1 VIANREVFEVL
12 PKAFL
17 LALLLTGGIEAAEAA
32 VLDAIAALEFD
43 YDPGVSLLPETVK
56 SAVGRRSDFPE
67 QAFSLLPIELRRLLL
82 LPRDNRH
89 CFVLR
94 ILLGM
99 TPEISSG
106 ILNRSVH
113 EVEEALHTGLQN
125 LPALEDLRRRSNGQ
139 QRPDFNPSLYG
150 VTRG

>member
-1 VIANREVFEVL
+1 
-12 PKAFL
+12 
-17 LALLLTGGIEAAEAA
+17 
-32 VLDAIAALEFD
+32 
-43 YDPGVSLLPETVK
+43 
-56 SAVGRRSDFPE
+56 
-67 QAFSLLPIELRRLLL
+67 
-82 LPRDNRH
+82 
-89 CFVLR
+89 
-94 ILLGM
+94 M